1 MGRGMEGDN
10 GFDLG
15 LGFEKRDR
23 VGRSERGVIRLYS
36 TRLGLEEQ
44 SRAEGEVPNW
54 GSFQSTP
61 LR

>member
-15 LGFEKRDR
+15 LGFEKKDG

-36 TRLGLEEQ
+36 TRLDLEEQ

-54 GSFQSTP
+54 ASF
-61 LR
+61 